1 MRAGLAIMNIVH
13 PTTAWTW
20 TVTPHGWDTWVSLHN
35 VLLLLIKA
43 GEIMDCNPPHTIG
56 NITEMSA
63 MAIIGGCSCISS
75 KVKSDFAPGVT
86 SGLSCRHPSHPPIH
100 LVRTTYGCYLS
111 SQWFGFDQEPSLP
124 N

>member
-43 GEIMDCNPPHTIG
+43 GEIMDCNPHTIWEYHG
-56 NITEMSA
+56 NVCDGDNRRMFLYFIQ
-63 MAIIGGCSCISS
+63 
-75 KVKSDFAPGVT
+75 
-86 SGLSCRHPSHPPIH
+86 
-100 LVRTTYGCYLS
+100 
-111 SQWFGFDQEPSLP
+111 SQE
-124 N
+124 